1 MPTEM
6 PTEMSHQISAQ
17 KPIQIPQVL
26 RLGEF
31 DFNQLSA
38 LLARFDLKLDICTDG
53 ESIPGS
59 YWGDDEAGLRANHL
73 YARTD
78 TPVHSILHEACH
90 YICVSAARRQN
101 LDTNAGSD
109 NAEENAVCYLQILL
123 AGQLI
128 GMGRKR
134 MFVDM
139 DCWGYS
145 FRLGSSQAWFDND
158 ADDALEWLCLRG
170 IVNRQAQLTWCLR
183 KD

>member
-1 MPTEM
+1 
-6 PTEMSHQISAQ
+6 MSHQISAQ

-73 YARTD
+73 YARSD

-109 NAEENAVCYLQILL
+109 NAEETQFVTCRSCSPDNSSAWAASACLSTWI
-123 AGQLI
+123 AGATV
-128 GMGRKR
+128 
-134 MFVDM
+134 F
-139 DCWGYS
+139 
-145 FRLGSSQAWFDND
+145 GSARARHGSITMPMT
-158 ADDALEWLCLRG
+158 L
-170 IVNRQAQLTWCLR
+170 
-183 KD
+183 